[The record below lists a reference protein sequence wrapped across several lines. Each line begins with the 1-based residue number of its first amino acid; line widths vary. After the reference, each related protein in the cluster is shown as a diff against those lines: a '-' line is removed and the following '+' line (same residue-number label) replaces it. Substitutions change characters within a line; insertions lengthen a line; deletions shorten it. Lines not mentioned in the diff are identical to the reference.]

1 MEKANKP
8 IRNKGGRPKKEL
20 TKGQRIPI
28 KCTSYEKMVI
38 KAKAKKA
45 GFTVSEYLLQLGL
58 NGQVDSKVK
67 MLPKEV
73 LALTGTLNHN
83 AANLNQLAK
92 KHNSV
97 TDVLTLLDRLDLLT
111 LCKELK
117 DLVTLVKN
125 YLQ

>member
-1 MEKANKP
+1 MEEVNKP
-8 IRNKGGRPKKEL
+8 VRNKGGRPKKEV

-28 KCTSYEKMVI
+28 KCTSYEKIVI
-38 KAKAKKA
+38 KAKAQKA

-67 MLPKEV
+67 SLPKEV
-73 LALTGTLNHN
+73 LALTGTFNHN

-97 TDVLTLLDRLDLLT
+97 TDVLTSLDRLDLLT

-117 DLVTLVKN
+117 DLVTLIRN